1 MNALFDD
8 LFAKHATTE
17 EPETEPTVAEFSF
30 AQIQAETEAELLP
43 EETDSEPAAEEE
55 KPLVY
60 EVTLEELMAM
70 VD

>member
-17 EPETEPTVAEFSF
+17 ESETEPAVEEFAF
-30 AQIQAETEAELLP
+30 AQIQAETEAESLP
-43 EETDSEPAAEEE
+43 EETASEPAVEEE